1 MLAADRQLLETNLKQ
16 RAIQLREKE
25 LNLFVENFSSV
36 GTQAAVMA
44 GHVNICDNKMTNNN
58 I

>member
-44 GHVNICDNKMTNNN
+44 GRV
-58 I
+58 